1 MRVLVVVDMR
11 FSKEIQGLRALAV
24 LAVIFAHLEVSW
36 LPGGF
41 VGVDVFFVISGYL
54 ITGLLLREYQGTGE
68 ISLSNFYRRRIRR
81 LFPAMLVTCMFALV
95 GGFLLFSD
103 ERFELLLDS
112 TLAALFSVSN
122 FYFLSQVGYFD
133 VESSIKPLLHTW
145 SLGVEEQFY
154 LVWPLLIMISLKYL
168 SRSSFVVVL
177 IVLSAASFGL
187 NWAFIS
193 YDLGSV
199 LGAAAGWRAIFLD
212 GGSTAFYL
220 MPFRIFEFGIG
231 ALLVLLR
238 VDRLKIY
245 GVVADILLLTALSGL
260 LVLMMSLTG
269 RSVFPYYNA
278 LWVALLAA
286 ALIVIAPRSRLGRLV
301 LANPLAVFVGG
312 ISYSLYLVHWPLI
325 VYYRTVFGAL
335 GVFDMLVLLS
345 VIFGVGYALYVC
357 VECRFRYAENKFPL
371 GIYGFFSRSALA
383 ILLVMSVGA
392 VFWLKAFEGRVPVH
406 RVALSNSEWRIIE
419 RRQYCS
425 GNMDGFPKALFT
437 CQNDRGSNHTV
448 VLWGDS
454 HAMHLVA
461 GISELFKDANIVVAY
476 VSACISQSGFDGVL
490 RKYPS
495 RLLTEQCVERNRSFL
510 SWAEGYKGD
519 LTIFISNVKRNR
531 PEAISKIN
539 NQHVRML
546 EGYGHPAYV
555 IGDFIR
561 PGVQLA
567 QCYAVPDFIFS
578 DERLKQICKADAKAA
593 ARELAY
599 SYKLGDL
606 SINYIPVHEAQ
617 CPKGQCRFFDDEGR
631 VTFRDE
637 HHLSPIGS
645 IYEVSQVSPL
655 LKKIRVK
662 STPYLPIGRAQ
673 GY

>member
-1 MRVLVVVDMR
+1 MG

-24 LAVIFAHLEVSW
+24 LAVIFAHLEISW

-54 ITGLLLREYQGTGE
+54 ITGLLLREYQRTGG

-81 LFPAMLVTCMFALV
+81 LFPAMLVTCMFTLA

-112 TLAALFSVSN
+112 ALAAFFSVSN

-154 LVWPLLIMISLKYL
+154 LVWPLLIMMSLKYL
-168 SRSSFVVVL
+168 SRGSFVVVL
-177 IVLSAASFGL
+177 ALLSAASLGL

-199 LGAAAGWRAIFLD
+199 LGTAGGWRAIFLD

-238 VDRLKIY
+238 LERLKID
-245 GVVADILLLTALSGL
+245 GLFADILLLAALGGL
-260 LVLMMSLTG
+260 LLLMVSLTG

-286 ALIVIAPRSRLGRLV
+286 ALIVVAPRSRLGRVL
-301 LANPLAVFVGG
+301 LANPLVVFVGG

-325 VYYRTVFGAL
+325 VYYRTVFGEL
-335 GVFDMLVLLS
+335 GVGDMLVLLT
-345 VIFGVGYALYVC
+345 VMFGFGYALYVW
-357 VECRFRYAENKFPL
+357 VECRFRYTESKACA
-371 GIYGFFSRSALA
+371 GVYGFFSRSAFAVLL
-383 ILLVMSVGA
+383 ILSVGA
-392 VFWLKAFEGRVPVH
+392 VFLLKALEGRVPVH
-406 RVALSNSEWRIIE
+406 RVALSNSEWRVVE
-419 RRQYCS
+419 RRQYCA
-425 GNMDGFPKALFT
+425 GNLSGFPNDLFT
-437 CQNDRGSNHTV
+437 CQNDRRSNHTV
-448 VLWGDS
+448 VVWGDS

-461 GISELFKDANIVVAY
+461 GVSELFKDSNIAVAY
-476 VSACISQSGFDGVL
+476 LSGCISQSGFDGVL
-490 RKYPS
+490 RKFSS
-495 RLLTEQCVERNRSFL
+495 RLLTEQCAARNRSFL
-510 SWAEGYKGD
+510 SWAEAYKGD
-519 LTIFISNVKRNR
+519 LTVFISNAKRNR
-531 PEAISKIN
+531 PDAISKIN
-539 NQHVRML
+539 NQHVRTL
-546 EGYGHPAYV
+546 EGYGHSAYV

-561 PGVQLA
+561 PGVELA

-578 DERLKQICKADAKAA
+578 DERLRQICKADASAA

-599 SYKLGDL
+599 SAKLARL
-606 SINYIPVHEAQ
+606 SVNYIPVHDVQ
-617 CPKGQCRFFDDEGR
+617 CPQGQCSFFDDEGR
-631 VTFRDE
+631 VTFRDV
-637 HHLSPIGS
+637 HHLSPIGA
-645 IYEVSQVSPL
+645 IYEMSRLSPL
-655 LKKIRVK
+655 FEKIRAEQSSYGALRQK
-662 STPYLPIGRAQ
+662 P
-673 GY
+673 